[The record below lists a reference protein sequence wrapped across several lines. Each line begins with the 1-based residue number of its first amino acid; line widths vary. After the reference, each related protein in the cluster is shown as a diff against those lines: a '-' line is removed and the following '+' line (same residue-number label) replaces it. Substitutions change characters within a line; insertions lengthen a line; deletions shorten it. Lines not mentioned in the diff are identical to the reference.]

1 VNYPVIAPI
10 NHRIAKKIMKD
21 YFEADR
27 LFGKNLIQSVISP
40 TVTIIRKRIITTL
53 RSFRNP
59 EKKSSLFSEALSEG
73 LQDLFRDM
81 GYHRKN
87 CEWR

>member
-1 VNYPVIAPI
+1 
-10 NHRIAKKIMKD
+10 MKD
-21 YFEADR
+21 YLEADR